1 MTKKILIVDNGGQ
14 YVHRIWRSLRE
25 LGVESEIIKP
35 ADADSRLK
43 TQGSPK
49 ANLCTRDV
57 VPVRNLPQASSR
69 AGSPASE
76 PRAEDTM
83 GLILSGGPTSVYED
97 TLGLSKEIL
106 NIGIPILGICWGH
119 QFIAY
124 SLGGKVKY
132 GDKGEYGYG
141 EVFVDEEDTILK
153 GMPKKFQAWVSH
165 RDEVVE
171 LPLGF
176 IPLAHSERC
185 KIEAMRHREKPIFG
199 VQFHPEVFHTQDGKL
214 ILKNF
219 IEACYG

>member
-1 MTKKILIVDNGGQ
+1 MPECIGKMPNKKILIVDNGGQ

-25 LGVESEIIKP
+25 IGVESEIIKP
-35 ADADSRLK
+35 ADVNAKLK
-43 TQGSPK
+43 
-49 ANLCTRDV
+49 
-57 VPVRNLPQASSR
+57 
-69 AGSPASE
+69 
-76 PRAEDTM
+76 AEDPM

-106 NIGIPILGICWGH
+106 NINISILGICWGH
-119 QFIAY
+119 QFIAH

-132 GDKGEYGYG
+132 GERGEYGYG
-141 EVFVDEEDTILK
+141 EVFVDDEDQILK

-171 LPLGF
+171 LPPEF
-176 IPLAHSERC
+176 VALAHSETCRV
-185 KIEAMRHREKPIFG
+185 EAMRHKKSPIFG

-219 IEACYG
+219 IDVCDG